1 MYMGCKMTSRN
12 ITKNHH
18 HYNSNLLYRLLF
30 LIPMFLFCLTAARP
44 VHADDLIPHL
54 DVFDFTTYDMKPK
67 TESVDNANWKVQL
80 KNATCQTPIQVDV
93 SSLLGK
99 RSTASMT
106 SSSKRA

>member
-1 MYMGCKMTSRN
+1 MDLRRKTVKYIRSG
-12 ITKNHH
+12 
-18 HYNSNLLYRLLF
+18 LLMLILGLF
-30 LIPMFLFCLTAARP
+30 MLPFAAAPRS
-44 VHADDLIPHL
+44 VYADDLIPHL